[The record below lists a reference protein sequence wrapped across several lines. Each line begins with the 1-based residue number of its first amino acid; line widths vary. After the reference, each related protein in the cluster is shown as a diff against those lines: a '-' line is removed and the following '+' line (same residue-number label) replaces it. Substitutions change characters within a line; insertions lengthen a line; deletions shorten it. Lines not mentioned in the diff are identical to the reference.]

1 MRYYYNFYPK
11 AYMLLYKNAFHY
23 IIEKADVP
31 IGIEFLQLVSL
42 VLLDQSRSLMVQA
55 KLPIWKFEREGER
68 MDIGRFDSLNYY
80 SCI

>member
-11 AYMLLYKNAFHY
+11 AYMLLYKNIFHY

-42 VLLDQSRSLMVQA
+42 VLLDIKVLNIPS
-55 KLPIWKFEREGER
+55 KT
-68 MDIGRFDSLNYY
+68 FDLE
-80 SCI
+80 IR